1 MAFLN
6 LPNHVSCRFCII
18 LCNCGFHR
26 KPFCRFIGNSDDA
39 GILPVDSISQGFR
52 DRRCGHGDLV
62 ASWDALFHKIAPV
75 YDAELML
82 LVNDNKAEVVILYR
96 LSKDAVRTNDQGNF
110 AAFDS
115 G

>member
-1 MAFLN
+1 M
-6 LPNHVSCRFCII
+6 
-18 LCNCGFHR
+18 
-26 KPFCRFIGNSDDA
+26 
-39 GILPVDSISQGFR
+39 
-52 DRRCGHGDLV
+52 

-75 YDAELML
+75 YDTELML
-82 LVNDNKAEVVILYR
+82 LLNDNKAEVVILYR

>member
-1 MAFLN
+1 M
-6 LPNHVSCRFCII
+6 LPQ
-18 LCNCGFHR
+18 
-26 KPFCRFIGNSDDA
+26 
-39 GILPVDSISQGFR
+39 ISQGFW

-82 LVNDNKAEVVILYR
+82 LINDNKAEVVILYR
-96 LSKDAVRTNDQGNF
+96 LRKDTVCANDQGDFSACN
-110 AAFDS
+110 S